1 MRRDHSSCLLRP
13 FLGAYLVLTLL
24 SMATEVFAQSG
35 RIKQPVKPT
44 TSTTG
49 TTRPKRVSS
58 GTETQ
63 SPQQTSQSP
72 IRLPSGTVI
81 MDEAP
86 PAPPAPKPTP
96 TPAPD
101 TSAGD
106 EIGVEDVVRISS
118 NLVTVPASVVDAQ
131 GRAII
136 DLKLEDFELRVDGQ
150 PRTISDLNR
159 SEVPVTLALLFD
171 NSQSLT
177 AAREFEKQAAVRFFR
192 SVIRPIDKAAIYSV
206 ATDVVLAQPLTNNVA
221 SLVRTIDHFGKPEG
235 ATRLLD
241 GIAEAA
247 NYLRPYPGRKVIVIV
262 SDGEDTLSETEFDPL
277 LRRVLAADCQV
288 YAVQTKQIEYAML
301 TGEAGNANIRAL
313 AAERRLLDLTTHT
326 GGAVY
331 TPLRTNDL
339 DAAFTQISADLA
351 QQYILSYYPTDD
363 RMDGRFRIISVRV
376 ASRSNMRV
384 RARRGYYPRRP
395 NERVSYNV
403 QTPASSAPLANQ
415 ANSEPQIE
423 SVQSTRSTTE
433 TVSPNPASVL
443 SVRTSGSV
451 PARSR
456 RVGPADS
463 GDDTESDNN
472 VLAVVTVEETIP
484 KSDKV
489 PVNPSETA
497 PNRTPPPNASSS
509 VTTPNSTDSA
519 PVTKTARPDSTTSSS
534 AASAPSPDKSSAP
547 KTAPPD
553 TKTSSPNTRPV
564 SGGVLNGIA
573 ISLPKPRYP
582 AVARN
587 ARASGVVTVEVLLD
601 EEGKVI
607 SARAL
612 DGSPYLR
619 DAAVEA
625 ARLARFSP
633 TVLSGQPMRVS
644 GVITYKFTLVE

>member
-1 MRRDHSSCLLRP
+1 
-13 FLGAYLVLTLL
+13 
-24 SMATEVFAQSG
+24 
-35 RIKQPVKPT
+35 
-44 TSTTG
+44 
-49 TTRPKRVSS
+49 
-58 GTETQ
+58 
-63 SPQQTSQSP
+63 
-72 IRLPSGTVI
+72 

-86 PAPPAPKPTP
+86 PAPPPPKPTP

-101 TSAGD
+101 TSAGE
-106 EIGVEDVVRISS
+106 EIGAEDVVRISS

-177 AAREFEKQAAVRFFR
+177 AARDFEKQAAVRFFR

-221 SLVRTIDHFGKPEG
+221 ALVRTIDHFGKPEG

-262 SDGEDTLSETEFDPL
+262 SDGEDTLSEIEFDRL
-277 LRRVLAADCQV
+277 LRNILAADCQV

-313 AAERRLLDLTTHT
+313 AAERRLMDLTTHT

-331 TPLRTNDL
+331 TPLRTPDL

-403 QTPASSAPLANQ
+403 QTPVSSTPLASQ
-415 ANSEPQIE
+415 QNSEPPQTPT
-423 SVQSTRSTTE
+423 STIE
-433 TVSPNPASVL
+433 TVSPSVL

-456 RVGPADS
+456 RVGPAES
-463 GDDTESDNN
+463 GDDTETNDN
-472 VLAVVTVEETIP
+472 VLAVVTVEETIS
-484 KSDKV
+484 KGDKA
-489 PVNPSETA
+489 PVNSSETA
-497 PNRTPPPNASSS
+497 PYRTAPSNSSS
-509 VTTPNSTDSA
+509 SGATPNSTNTP
-519 PVTKTARPDSTTSSS
+519 PVTKTAGSDSTTSSS
-534 AASAPSPDKSSAP
+534 AATASSTDKSPAT
-547 KTAPPD
+547 KTEPPD
-553 TKTSSPNTRPV
+553 TTTSSPNTRPV

-582 AVARN
+582 AAAKN

-601 EEGKVI
+601 EGGKVV
-607 SARAL
+607 SARAVY
-612 DGSPYLR
+612 GNPYLR